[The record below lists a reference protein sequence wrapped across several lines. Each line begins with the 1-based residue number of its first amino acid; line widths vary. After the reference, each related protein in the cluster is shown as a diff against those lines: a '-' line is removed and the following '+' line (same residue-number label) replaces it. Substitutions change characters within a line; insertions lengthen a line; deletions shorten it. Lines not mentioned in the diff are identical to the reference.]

1 MSTVELLGAFLIL
14 SVGILVIIAKEYID
28 LKKQYKELQEA
39 YGEKMKKVCY
49 SKTEHDECT
58 MEKLARQ
65 FKIKYQEQEYQL
77 KELDRMFKGLLYNFG
92 NYEVEISVE
101 DMEKAARGNIY
112 IDSSYLTNTKRVKLL
127 FNENYFDT
135 KKD

>member
-28 LKKQYKELQEA
+28 LKKQYKELQEVYEA
-39 YGEKMKKVCY
+39 KRKKVCY

-65 FKIKYQEQEYQL
+65 LKIKYQEQEYQL
-77 KELDRMFKGLLYNFG
+77 KELDRMFKALLYSFN
-92 NYEVEISVE
+92 NYEVEISE
-101 DMEKAARGNIY
+101 DDMKAAERGNIY
-112 IDSSYLTNTKRVKLL
+112 IEQAYLKFAKRVKLL